1 MSQQIS
7 RSDYLTVE
15 RLDNIFLFTMTKA
28 PENRL
33 NVPFCN
39 ELIQAY
45 RKARALLGQNSEG
58 AVILKGND
66 TKFFCTGV
74 DLYERDTNPFA
85 SSEGFYPLVR
95 TILDF
100 PFPTICLITGH
111 VFGGACLLTMA
122 HDYRI
127 MNSERG
133 YWCMP
138 PVDLGLHFDGIGS
151 LLRAKLGPTVA
162 RKVLLQAHK
171 YKATEALGDGI
182 VDDIA
187 SPDEMLDKALA
198 LARKIQSK
206 AIMGVYGMLRAELYG
221 EAIQAFANISNVY
234 ARVISREAKVKL

>member
-1 MSQQIS
+1 
-7 RSDYLTVE
+7 
-15 RLDNIFLFTMTKA
+15 
-28 PENRL
+28 
-33 NVPFCN
+33 
-39 ELIQAY
+39 
-45 RKARALLGQNSEG
+45 
-58 AVILKGND
+58 
-66 TKFFCTGV
+66 
-74 DLYERDTNPFA
+74 
-85 SSEGFYPLVR
+85 
-95 TILDF
+95 
-100 PFPTICLITGH
+100 
-111 VFGGACLLTMA
+111 
-122 HDYRI
+122 
-127 MNSERG
+127 
-133 YWCMP
+133 MP

>member
-1 MSQQIS
+1 
-7 RSDYLTVE
+7 
-15 RLDNIFLFTMTKA
+15 
-28 PENRL
+28 
-33 NVPFCN
+33 
-39 ELIQAY
+39 
-45 RKARALLGQNSEG
+45 
-58 AVILKGND
+58 
-66 TKFFCTGV
+66 
-74 DLYERDTNPFA
+74 
-85 SSEGFYPLVR
+85 
-95 TILDF
+95 
-100 PFPTICLITGH
+100 
-111 VFGGACLLTMA
+111 MA

-151 LLRAKLGPTVA
+151 LLRAKLGPTAA
-162 RKVLLQAHK
+162 RKVLLQGHK

-206 AIMGVYGMLRAELYG
+206 ARMGVYGMLRAELYG